1 MGDTMIRHLKID
13 RVACLCGVDLR
24 PAAVSLIAGENGS
37 GKSMLVFALDV
48 ALQLARNGQTTGEL
62 FGPNLHCPWEPGPV
76 EIELGLEIQ
85 GNDFVYALRAPQD
98 GERRGGALSE
108 LLWRDGELVYENRA
122 SKVAWRA
129 QDGTMP
135 VPWVPARGGSLLG
148 GLEESGWP
156 AGQPFQQ
163 AIRQIHWCWVN
174 TVDLLDRA
182 DESHDE
188 LDPWLSNFAAWLR
201 GLTARAP
208 ELIPV
213 IHREIRTLMPEF
225 LGLRLTGD
233 PPDLIAELSGPPRT
247 PNRILPFNLLSQG
260 HQRLIL
266 LIALTYGLVQ
276 PGAVVWFD
284 EPCSDLR
291 PATARTW
298 LALLGARAREVG
310 AQVIV
315 ATTLEGAEEAL
326 SPDRVFSLSRPDQG
340 CTTMEVH
347 DRRVAQAR

>member
-1 MGDTMIRHLKID
+1 MGDRMIRRLKID
-13 RVACLCGVDLR
+13 RVACLCEVDLR
-24 PAAVSLIAGENGS
+24 PAAVSLVTGENGS
-37 GKSMLVFALDV
+37 GKSLLVFALDV
-48 ALQLARNGQTTGEL
+48 ALQLARSGQAVGEL
-62 FGPNLHCPWEPGPV
+62 FGPNLRCPWEPGPV
-76 EIELGLEIQ
+76 EIELALDADGAE
-85 GNDFVYALRAPQD
+85 FTYSLRAPLD
-98 GERRGGALSE
+98 DERAGRALSE
-108 LLWRDGELVYENRA
+108 QLWRDGELIYENRA

-156 AGQPFQQ
+156 SGQPFQQ

-182 DESHDE
+182 DETHDE

-201 GLTARAP
+201 GLEARAP
-208 ELIPV
+208 ELMPV
-213 IHREIRTLMPEF
+213 ISREIRDLMPEF
-225 LGLRLTGD
+225 VGLHLTGD
-233 PPDLIAELSGPPRT
+233 PPDLMAELSGPPRT
-247 PNRILPFNLLSQG
+247 PNRMLPFNLLSQG

-266 LIALTYGLVQ
+266 LITLTYGLVQ

-291 PATARTW
+291 PATARIW
-298 LALLGARAREVG
+298 LSLLGARAREVG

-326 SPDRVFSLSRPDQG
+326 SPDRVFTLARPDQG
-340 CTTMEVH
+340 CTTLTAR
-347 DRRVAQAR
+347 DRAEGQAR